1 MPVKF
6 LVVRFSSI
14 GDIVLTTPVV
24 RGLKTQVEDAHVH
37 FVTKKAFLP
46 VVANNPYIDKI
57 HLFDKDLDAL
67 IDELRSEDFDY
78 IIDLHHNLRSFLLKW
93 HMGLIAFSFNKINLQ
108 KWLRVVFKIDVLPR
122 KHIVDR
128 YLETCYLFDVEND
141 GKGLDFFIDPSNE
154 VDLITL
160 PEVFRNGYVALVIGA
175 QHGTKQ
181 MPSDKLG
188 MLCAYLRYP
197 VVILGGKDSV
207 AKSQEIV
214 RYVRHYATAVSF
226 VPTIYDACGKFNLQQ
241 SASLVRQAGVVI
253 THDTGLMHIAAA
265 FQKNIISLWGN
276 TIPEFGM
283 YPYVAPEKSYIFE
296 TKRLW
301 CRPCSK
307 IGYKKCPL
315 GHFKCMQHI
324 DVVAVAQKCN
334 ELMSYWP

>member
-14 GDIVLTTPVV
+14 GDIVLTTPVI
-24 RGLKTQVEDAHVH
+24 RGLKTQVEDAQVH
-37 FVTKKAFLP
+37 FVTKKSFLS

-57 HLFDKDLDAL
+57 HLFDNDLNTL
-67 IDELRSEDFDY
+67 IEELRKEDFDY
-78 IIDLHHNLRSFLLKW
+78 IIDLHHNLRSFLLKRRL
-93 HMGLIAFSFNKINLQ
+93 GLIAFSFNKINLQ
-108 KWLRVVFKIDVLPR
+108 KWLRVVLKIDVLPR

-128 YLETCYLFDVEND
+128 YLDTCYLFDVEND
-141 GKGLDFFIDPSNE
+141 GKGLDFFIDPANE
-154 VDLITL
+154 VELTFL
-160 PEVFRNGYVALVIGA
+160 PEPFQKGYVALVIGA

-181 MPSDKLG
+181 MPDERLG
-188 MLCAYLRYP
+188 KLCANLKYP
-197 VVILGGKDSV
+197 VIILGGNDSV
-207 AKSQEIV
+207 KKAQEII
-214 RYVRHYATAVSF
+214 RFAQLYSSSNENI
-226 VPTIYDACGKFNLQQ
+226 PPIYDACGKFNLQQ

-283 YPYVAPEKSYIFE
+283 YPYVSTDRSYIFE
-296 TKRLW
+296 TKGLW

-315 GHFKCMQHI
+315 GHFKCMNNI
-324 DVVAVAQKCN
+324 DVLAVAQKCN
-334 ELMSYWP
+334 ELMS

>member
-14 GDIVLTTPVV
+14 GDIVLTTPVI
-24 RGLKTQVEDAHVH
+24 RGLKTQVEDAEVH

-46 VVANNPYIDKI
+46 VVVNNPYIDKI
-57 HLFDKDLDAL
+57 HLFDNDLDAL
-67 IDELRSEDFDY
+67 IEELRNEDCDY
-78 IIDLHHNLRSFLLKW
+78 IIDLHHNLRSFLLKRR
-93 HMGLIAFSFNKINLQ
+93 MGLYAFSFNKINLQ
-108 KWLRVVFKIDVLPR
+108 KWLRVVFKIDILPR

-128 YLETCYLFDVEND
+128 YLETCYLFDVVND

-154 VDLITL
+154 VDLSQF
-160 PEVFRNGYVALVIGA
+160 PEAFRNAYVALVIGA

-181 MPSDKLG
+181 MPNDKLG
-188 MLCAYLRYP
+188 RLCASLHYP
-197 VVILGGKDSV
+197 VVILGGNDSV
-207 AKSQEIV
+207 GKAQAIMQ
-214 RYVRHYATAVSF
+214 YAQQYAAINNSRPIIF
-226 VPTIYDACGKFNLQQ
+226 DACGKFNLQQ

-265 FQKNIISLWGN
+265 FQKTIISLWGN

-283 YPYVAPEKSYIFE
+283 YPYVPADRSYIFE
-296 TKRLW
+296 TKGLW

-315 GHFKCMQHI
+315 GHFKCMQNI
-324 DVVAVAQKCN
+324 DVTAVAQKCN
-334 ELMSYWP
+334 ELMAHTP

>member
-1 MPVKF
+1 MPVRF

-14 GDIVLTTPVV
+14 GDIVLTTPVI
-24 RGLKTQVEDAHVH
+24 RGLKTQVEEAQVH

-57 HLFDKDLDAL
+57 HLYDGDLNAL

-78 IIDLHHNLRSFLLKW
+78 IIDLHHNLRSFLLKRR
-93 HMGLIAFSFNKINLQ
+93 MGLIAFSFNKINLQ
-108 KWLRVVFKIDVLPR
+108 KWLRVVLKIDVLPR

-141 GKGLDFFIDPSNE
+141 GKGLDFFIDPANE
-154 VDLITL
+154 VDLTTF
-160 PEVFRNGYVALVIGA
+160 PDVFRKGYVALVIGA

-181 MPSDKLG
+181 MPDDRLG
-188 MLCAYLRYP
+188 MLCAQLKYP

-207 AKSQEIV
+207 EKAQEII
-214 RYVRHYATAVSF
+214 RYACSYVTSGASL
-226 VPTIYDACGKFNLQQ
+226 PIIYDACGKFNLQQ
-241 SASLVRQAGVVI
+241 SASLVRQAGVVV

-283 YPYVAPEKSYIFE
+283 YPYVSPEKSFIFE
-296 TKRLW
+296 TKGLW

-315 GHFKCMQHI
+315 GHFKCMQNI
-324 DVVAVAQKCN
+324 DVSAVAHKCN
-334 ELMSYWP
+334 ELMSYCP